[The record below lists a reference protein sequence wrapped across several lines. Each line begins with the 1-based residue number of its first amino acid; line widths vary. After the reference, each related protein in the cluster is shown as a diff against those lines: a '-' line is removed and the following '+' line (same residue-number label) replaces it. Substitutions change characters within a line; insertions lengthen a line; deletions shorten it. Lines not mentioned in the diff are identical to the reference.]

1 MFSKANKNGSCLF
14 IQYGDPSQTSKPSRD
29 AMAEVKVELLQI
41 HPRSPELNPVGNIFK
56 FDGDKL
62 RADVLKFEIRRESFQ
77 SFLGGVIS
85 TMRSIRI
92 ETINKTKDLMN
103 HLISLMLTSN

>member
-1 MFSKANKNGSCLF
+1 MFSLANKNGSCLF

-62 RADVLKFEIRRESFQ
+62 RADALKFEIRRESFQ
-77 SFLGGVIS
+77 SSVIATIRS
-85 TMRSIRI
+85 TPI
-92 ETINKTKDLMN
+92 ETINKIKDLMD
-103 HLISLMLTSN
+103 HLISLT